1 MIVEKIILFFD
12 IIFSPLLNLKPH
24 VSLFIISSIM
34 AFLVI
39 LINKFL
45 VNRKK
50 MDEIKRMIEEIR
62 VKIAEAQKNKDM
74 ESASKLLNELIKL
87 NSEQLRQSLLALVVS
102 MLLIAIILPWMK
114 YRYEGMVVLKLP
126 FSLPLIGNSLS
137 WFIWYFLVSFAI
149 GFLLRKIFG
158 V

>member
-1 MIVEKIILFFD
+1 
-12 IIFSPLLNLKPH
+12 
-24 VSLFIISSIM
+24 M

-74 ESASKLLNELIKL
+74 ESASKLLNELMKL

-114 YRYEGMVVLKLP
+114 YRYEGMVILKLP